1 MKTTSK
7 LARRLLAL
15 LADGPLRALA
25 LGLAT
30 RRNLVQSRVAERLRR
45 HRSAAVA
52 AICAAA
58 CLYVLGAFAID
69 MLFEDGQTAAHDTIL
84 RHRLDSPAASS
95 SIVIVD
101 IDERALAAL
110 APQHGRW
117 PWPREVLASALE
129 KINAAGARAVLFNVM
144 MSDPDLKNPDGDAL
158 MAFLAAGATNTA
170 FPMVRLVAEN
180 DALSQIRASAVPG
193 VRADSGDRTV
203 ALLVPAID
211 SMHARM
217 GVVNQLPDHDGIVR
231 RYPVWWSEPGFAL
244 PSAALQTLAAAGV
257 PTAHLPSA
265 ISLNWRN
272 KRGGYR
278 RISVADLLS
287 EDTATAHRVAAVLRG
302 AWVVLG
308 ASAPGLGQVKAT
320 PVAPVVDDNEIL
332 ATALDDLLHGSYL
345 RIPPKWLI
353 VFITLAAIAAVGALA
368 LRRAASVL
376 VNNFFIGAQLAMS
389 AVTLLCVSYT
399 HYLVDLSEPIQLL
412 LVVFSAIKLVELCEQ
427 RHWRGLPSY
436 FDPGRDIYQGE
447 VHLLG
452 YLGTELDPRQ
462 ARGLRTALEQEYG
475 VKNVLCIDNL
485 FGHEH
490 LLRSVSADYACLV
503 VFGTSH
509 VTLRA
514 TLAGAS
520 GSAHLQVESHH
531 LAGALD
537 VRSARFT
544 ATLMLWIVRNAYSL
558 IERKWSSAEPLLSQ
572 KALES

>member
-1 MKTTSK
+1 MRKTSNLT
-7 LARRLLAL
+7 RRMFAL
-15 LADGPLRALA
+15 LAGGPLRALVF
-25 LGLAT
+25 GLAT
-30 RRNLVQSRVAERLRR
+30 RRSLVQSRVAELLRR

-52 AICAAA
+52 GICAAA
-58 CLYVLGAFAID
+58 CLYVLGAFTID

-117 PWPREVLASALE
+117 PWPREVLANALE
-129 KINAAGARAVLFNVM
+129 KINAAGAHAVLFNVM
-144 MSDPDLKNPDGDAL
+144 MSDPDRRNPDGDAL
-158 MAFLAAGATNTA
+158 MAFVGASAANTS
-170 FPMVRLVAEN
+170 FPMVRLAAQN
-180 DALSQIRASAVPG
+180 DTLSQIRVSAVPG
-193 VRADSGDRTV
+193 ARTDSRDRTV
-203 ALLVPAID
+203 ALLVPAFD

-217 GVVNQLPDHDGIVR
+217 GVVNQLPDPDGIVR

-244 PSAALQTLAAAGV
+244 PSAALQTLAAASV
-257 PTAHLPSA
+257 PTEHLPSA

-272 KRGGYR
+272 KRGGYQ

-287 EDTATAHRVAAVLRG
+287 KDTATAHRVAAALRG

-332 ATALDDLLHGSYL
+332 ATALDDLVHGSYL

-353 VFITLAAIAAVGALA
+353 VLITLTAIAAVGALA
-368 LRRAASVL
+368 LRRSASAL
-376 VNNFFIGAQLAMS
+376 VNNVFVGAQLAMS

-399 HYLVDLSEPIQLL
+399 HYLVDLSETIQLL

-436 FDPGRDIYQGE
+436 FDPGRDIYQGDL
-447 VHLLG
+447 HLLG
-452 YLGTELDPRQ
+452 YLGTELAPRQ
-462 ARGLRTALEQEYG
+462 ARDLRTALERQYG

-503 VFGTSH
+503 VFGANH
-509 VTLRA
+509 ATLQA
-514 TLAGAS
+514 SLAGAS
-520 GSAHLQVESHH
+520 GAACLQVESHH
-531 LAGALD
+531 LPSALD
-537 VRSARFT
+537 VRSAHFT
-544 ATLMLWIVRNAYSL
+544 ATLMLWIVTNAYSL
-558 IERKWSSAEPLLSQ
+558 IERKWSSAEPALSQ
-572 KALES
+572 KAAI